1 MKEVAS
7 LAGVSVST
15 VSRVL
20 NRDRTVRPERVARV
34 LDAVQLLGFR
44 RDDVAS
50 TLRRATGGSV
60 SIGLVVE
67 DVGNPFF
74 SAVHRGVEDVARAR
88 GVSTLAGRELRR
100 GRRAGAQAGRRL
112 LGPARRRADHRTAG
126 EDHGYLRREQAAG
139 MALVFLDR
147 PPRFLDVDAVLSD
160 NLGGVAGGVAHLIAA
175 GHRRIGYL
183 GGREPIHTAVE
194 RLAGFPPE
202 LARHGIAENPR
213 HIRRNLH
220 DDGDAHAA
228 ARQLL
233 QEPDPP
239 TALLSA
245 QNLLTMGAIGALHDL
260 RLQDAVAHVGFDDLP
275 LAEFL
280 DPGLTVVAQN
290 PRGLGQAAAER
301 LFSRLDG
308 NDRPFE
314 QLILPTTLIA
324 RGSGQIAPPEA

>member
-34 LDAVQLLGFR
+34 LDAVQLLSFR

-50 TLRRATGGSV
+50 TLRRATGGSA

-88 GVSTLAGRELRR
+88 GVSTLAGSSDED
-100 GRRAGAQAGRRL
+100 AEQERRL
-112 LGPARRRADHRTAG
+112 AAAFSARRVDGLIMVPAG

-194 RLAGFPPE
+194 RLAGFRAE

-239 TALLSA
+239 TALFSA
-245 QNLLTMGAIGALHDL
+245 QNLLTMGAIGALHEL

-324 RGSGQIAPPEA
+324 RGSGEIAPPEA